1 MGMENHRIDEID
13 KRIISELQRDGKM
26 KIKELANLLNLT
38 TSPVFE
44 RIKKL
49 ENEGIIPAYHARV
62 DPKKLGFQ
70 LVAFCSITLDNHHK
84 ATIEQFVKDVAELSE
99 IMECYHIAGL
109 FDYLLKIVVVDMES
123 FQYFITQKLAVLKN
137 ISRVQSSFVMTEIK
151 HTQQLPLHVL

>member
-1 MGMENHRIDEID
+1 MVYDKIDEID
-13 KRIISELQRDGKM
+13 KKILSELQRDGKM
-26 KIKELANLLNLT
+26 KIKELAHLLNMT

-49 ENEGIIPAYHARV
+49 ENEGVIPSYHARV

-70 LVAFCSITLDNHHK
+70 LVAFCSITLDNHHL
-84 ATIEQFVKDVAELSE
+84 ATIEQFVEDVRELPE

-109 FDYLLKIVVVDMES
+109 FDYLLKIVVVDMDS
-123 FQYFITQKLAVLKN
+123 FQQFITKKLAILPN

-151 HTQQLPLHVL
+151 RTQQLPFESL

>member
-1 MGMENHRIDEID
+1 MVYDKIDEID
-13 KRIISELQRDGKM
+13 KRILSELQRDGKM
-26 KIKELANLLNLT
+26 KIKELAHLLNMT

-49 ENEGIIPAYHARV
+49 ENSGIIPSYHARV

-70 LVAFCSITLDNHHK
+70 LVAFCSITLDNHHL
-84 ATIEQFVKDVAELSE
+84 ATIEQFVEDVRELPE

-109 FDYLLKIVVVDMES
+109 FDYLLKIVVVDMDS
-123 FQYFITQKLAVLKN
+123 FQQFITKKLAILPN

-151 HTQQLPLHVL
+151 RTQLLPLSSL